1 LEVEI
6 FQAQRP
12 ANGMSSR
19 ASANIQMGFSGNDT
33 AVLKRLYS
41 LLTRPLFV
49 HYGDFHHNDM
59 GGFGAVSVQKEDI

>member
-1 LEVEI
+1 
-6 FQAQRP
+6 
-12 ANGMSSR
+12 
-19 ASANIQMGFSGNDT
+19 MGFSGNDT